1 MYTIP
6 EENIYKL
13 PDGKIWKGVPA
24 DLPSAQADLIAKA
37 GKEYPTEWLK
47 EQGALKA
54 APKKAAA
61 PKKETVEKKAAA
73 KPAAKK
79 ETTAKKAA
87 PKKPAAKKETTA
99 KKAAPKKPATK
110 KES

>member
-37 GKEYPTEWLK
+37 GKEYPTGWLK

-54 APKKAAA
+54 P
-61 PKKETVEKKAAA
+61 
-73 KPAAKK
+73 
-79 ETTAKKAA
+79 AKKA
-87 PKKPAAKKETTA
+87 PA
-99 KKAAPKKPATK
+99 KKAEPAKAKAQAPVEDKSAKVE
-110 KES
+110 ESKSEE